1 MNQSPF
7 YAKIFE
13 LQQDDQLLQN
23 CLELCHR
30 TDPRALHQQMDAIR
44 QEAEETTR
52 RLQDDI
58 RSSRSPAIS
67 RLAQAQRSYYL
78 TVQSLIECTLPSDLH
93 SEVSSPGEDQAE
105 AITLCAE
112 YALDFARQS
121 IRHALYIALA
131 AVDAQQNQD
140 AHTPKQEE
148 ESAQ

>member
-30 TDPRALHQQMDAIR
+30 MDSKTLHRQMDTIR

-52 RLQDDI
+52 RLQNDI
-58 RSSRSPAIS
+58 QSSRSPAIS
-67 RLAQAQRSYYL
+67 RLAEAQRSYYL
-78 TVQSLIECTLPSDLH
+78 TVQSLIEHTLPVDLH
-93 SEVSSPGEDQAE
+93 SEATTPGEDQAE

-121 IRHALYIALA
+121 IRHALFIALA

-148 ESAQ
+148 ESAE